1 MQLLPVLDL
10 WGGVV
15 VHARGGQRDSYL
27 PLNSPFA
34 PNSSPLQV
42 VAGLLQ
48 WCRFQ
53 QLYIADLN
61 AIMGDGN
68 NHFMIAA
75 IARSYPDLELWVDG
89 GTARHEAVAQLFAL
103 GVARPVVGT
112 ETLPDLESWQA
123 LQSSWPE
130 QLALSMDHRRGAFL
144 GPAGLDRQPELW
156 PGTVIAM
163 SLDQIGSQQGP
174 DWSLL
179 ERLGQRSLRKR
190 ISLLAAG
197 GVRCLEDLKQ
207 LAAWGVEGVLLA
219 SALHDG
225 SLNPAELQQML

>member
-15 VHARGGQRDSYL
+15 VHARGGQRDDYL
-27 PLNSPFA
+27 PLASPLA

-75 IARSYPDLELWVDG
+75 IAQSYPDLELWVDG
-89 GTARHEAVAQLFAL
+89 GTACHEAVAQLFAL

-112 ETLPDLESWQA
+112 ETLPDLEAWQA
-123 LQSSWPE
+123 LQSAWPE
-130 QLALSMDHRRGAFL
+130 RLALSLDHRRGAFL

-163 SLDQIGSQQGP
+163 SLDQVGSQQGP
-174 DWSLL
+174 DWPLL
-179 ERLGQRSLRKR
+179 ERLRQRSLRKGM
-190 ISLLAAG
+190 SLLAAG

-225 SLNPAELQQML
+225 SLSPAELRQML